1 MYHLCYFWGPNMFV
15 IAVASKIAYV
25 LRFPRTAP
33 EYFSAN
39 NDLQKHTKNK
49 QMKTL
54 VGVFF
59 ERREDRSRYAS
70 RSIC

>member
-1 MYHLCYFWGPNMFV
+1 MFV

-39 NDLQKHTKNK
+39 NDLQKQTNEDI
-49 QMKTL
+49 
-54 VGVFF
+54 GRYVF
-59 ERREDRSRYAS
+59 
-70 RSIC
+70 